1 MSGDVADLNR
11 SGKSSPGSLPTR
23 VGPLFYWSA
32 VTVIFVWA
40 AWLRFRLPLD
50 PIAVTDY
57 LEPGLRKLTGAGFGY
72 IPLDRTIIYPAFVY
86 LVLHIFEDF
95 RAITIIQHLLA
106 LLAGGILLL
115 TWQRIRDFLPS
126 PHLPYP
132 IHSCLGLLA
141 AAIYLFAAEPLCFEI
156 SIRPEGICAFLISI
170 NLYFVIQFIG
180 CCFLEGRQ
188 RATVVYGVAV
198 VFSSILLA
206 SVKPSFW
213 LTAIVALLPVAA
225 FLLRRESLRQKILL
239 AGGAAASTA
248 LLLLPE
254 RFVTRNNLSECFLP
268 TQLFVIHANLIR
280 DQMADD
286 LERNANV
293 PYPREWLER
302 IHAALAEEIATSF
315 STWPGHYPTLGFDP
329 DYIMY
334 NPASIV
340 AQLQKEFVNNVS
352 ALCAF
357 YWYYYWRIWLQRPVV
372 VTNKVMR
379 QMAIFYAPSCPA
391 YRSRKSLSLT
401 NDYKRSITSLG
412 TDSYR
417 KVWSVY
423 PPVVEFMSRI
433 EALARSEPVVEQP
446 AYIRRPLG
454 ILAVTYRPL
463 LLIALALSVAVF
475 LYGTARRQLGWLASI
490 MVFAYSYSAANCLE
504 VAIVHSLD
512 NPRYITVQ
520 MYFAILAQFVAV
532 LLILEVL
539 LGSRALIG
547 GKSSRPNDV
556 GPAKE

>member
-1 MSGDVADLNR
+1 
-11 SGKSSPGSLPTR
+11 
-23 VGPLFYWSA
+23 
-32 VTVIFVWA
+32 
-40 AWLRFRLPLD
+40 
-50 PIAVTDY
+50 
-57 LEPGLRKLTGAGFGY
+57 
-72 IPLDRTIIYPAFVY
+72 VY
-86 LVLHIFEDF
+86 LVLRIFEDF

-132 IHSCLGLLA
+132 IHSCLGLLS

-156 SIRPEGICAFLISI
+156 SIRQEGICAFLISI

-254 RFVTRNNLSECFLP
+254 RFVTRNNASECFLP
-268 TQLFVIHANLIR
+268 TQLFVIHVNLIR

-286 LERNANV
+286 LERNAKV

-302 IHAALAEEIATSF
+302 IHAALAKEIATSF
-315 STWPGHYPTLGFDP
+315 SAWPGHYPTLGFDP

-379 QMAIFYAPSCPA
+379 QMAIFYAPSGPA
-391 YRSRKSLSLT
+391 
-401 NDYKRSITSLG
+401 
-412 TDSYR
+412 
-417 KVWSVY
+417 
-423 PPVVEFMSRI
+423 
-433 EALARSEPVVEQP
+433 
-446 AYIRRPLG
+446 
-454 ILAVTYRPL
+454 
-463 LLIALALSVAVF
+463 
-475 LYGTARRQLGWLASI
+475 ARRSLAI
-490 MVFAYSYSAANCLE
+490 ISAL
-504 VAIVHSLD
+504 
-512 NPRYITVQ
+512 
-520 MYFAILAQFVAV
+520 
-532 LLILEVL
+532 
-539 LGSRALIG
+539 
-547 GKSSRPNDV
+547 V
-556 GPAKE
+556 G